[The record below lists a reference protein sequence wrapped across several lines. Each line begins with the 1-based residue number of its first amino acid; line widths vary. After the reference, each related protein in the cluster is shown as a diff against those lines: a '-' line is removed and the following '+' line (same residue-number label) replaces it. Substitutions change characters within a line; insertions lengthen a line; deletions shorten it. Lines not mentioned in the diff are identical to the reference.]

1 MKLRRQKGPTT
12 YKTHFFSALCR
23 SLYVNCSQILV
34 NTLFVKTVGAK
45 SYSQLYF
52 FAGVAAL
59 FYFVY
64 FAFRGH
70 NAAFKV
76 YRVVLGLSLLASV
89 LYFLEPFT
97 SPLAPFNVP
106 LLYLFA
112 VSVSVVDLVGPTLGP
127 AILQWS
133 VNPAI
138 FREVYQRIVAAE
150 LLARISAAAMVW
162 IVSQHQQLNFC
173 YPISWLVLILHFV
186 FFNITVWQ
194 LRRTERKSKRQT
206 VPSAVSETINKSV
219 QFIVSNPLVRAAIA
233 ITIWGYST
241 QFLIEFLFY
250 QTADAR
256 FSSHEQYAS
265 FLSALTVFMTALA
278 LVFQHLVGKNLT
290 KRLQLTT
297 LFSLQPIN
305 ILIFGCAALFVAP
318 FWPLALLMVTYS
330 TINRSVQLPVSRQC
344 LVPIPRPY
352 RATIVSLISILA
364 AVCQLLLSGT
374 IIALKGVL
382 HLQDFLVILIV
393 MATLVF
399 LLITRLDAY
408 YIRNLWSLY
417 REARSG
423 RWQDKPVADRLS
435 AAELD
440 NAVSAYGQGDLQADV
455 QTNLPAV
462 VQANAQAI
470 AQANAQAIVRKMRT
484 ARDVTAHAVLR
495 SYATSYDSEELAATS
510 QDHSRLLHSGKEDLT
525 LLALRIC
532 FISGF
537 PWFKPLITRS
547 SLHDSPRV
555 KEFAKLA
562 LQVDAQFDSLQ
573 GYTSLFRRRIKTLA
587 LEFLEQNAPTDH
599 LQKLQTLVKIPNREF
614 AESYLAV
621 LSDAQFKGLREVLLR
636 CIDVEETHF
645 RLKPIFDHMF
655 ALDFKAGATCRMILQ
670 QLAFGQNDRT
680 LLDTVNTNLSALKRE
695 DLCLWADPLYSNQKP
710 NETERFMHTL
720 FIEEFRLYPK
730 ELDQAVVDTI
740 GEFTSV
746 SREDSAILIEMH
758 LEWLKKSELFRSWQ
772 KLMT

>member
-52 FAGVAAL
+52 FAGFAAL

-89 LYFLEPFT
+89 LYFLEPFS

-112 VSVSVVDLVGPTLGP
+112 VSVNVVDLVGPTLGP

-173 YPISWLVLILHFV
+173 YPISWLVLVLHFV
-186 FFNITVWQ
+186 FFNITVSR

-206 VPSAVSETINKSV
+206 QPSNVSETINKSV
-219 QFIVSNPLVRAAIA
+219 QFIISNPLVRAAIA
-233 ITIWGYST
+233 ITLWAYST

-352 RATIVSLISILA
+352 RTTIVSLISILA
-364 AVCQLLLSGT
+364 AVCQLLLGGAV
-374 IIALKGVL
+374 IALKGVL

-440 NAVSAYGQGDLQADV
+440 TDTAVGAYGQGDA
-455 QTNLPAV
+455 QTNVEAV
-462 VQANAQAI
+462 VHGN
-470 AQANAQAIVRKMRT
+470 AQANAQQSVRKVQT
-484 ARDVTAHAVLR
+484 ARDVTAHALLR
-495 SYATSYDSEELAATS
+495 SYATSYNREELAATS
-510 QDHSRLLHSGKEDLT
+510 QDHRRLLHSGKEDLT
-525 LLALRIC
+525 LLALKIC

-537 PWFKPLITRS
+537 PWFKPLIAS
-547 SLHDSPRV
+547 SFLHDSAPVR
-555 KEFAKLA
+555 EFAKLA
-562 LQVDAQFDSLQ
+562 MEVDAQFDDLQ

-587 LEFLEQNAPTDH
+587 LEFLEQNASTDY

-621 LSDAQFKGLREVLLR
+621 LSDARFKDLREVLLR

-645 RLKPIFDHMF
+645 SLKPIFDHML
-655 ALDFKAGATCRMILQ
+655 ALDFKTGATCRMILQ
-670 QLAFGQNDRT
+670 QLAFGQNDA
-680 LLDTVNTNLSALKRE
+680 LLDTVNTNLLALKRE
-695 DLCLWADPLYSNQKP
+695 NLCLWADPLHSNQKP